1 MVDEEDKKM
10 VDRKM
15 REMRK
20 GLERSFESKE
30 VRVEQNY
37 CARRIE
43 DAEGNHYS
51 QSNLLAV
58 DCTPSRGSTR
68 FGEVE
73 EGERERRPKFKLSDG
88 ERSRSAG
95 REGLR
100 SK

>member
-30 VRVEQNY
+30 VRVEQS

-51 QSNLLAV
+51 QSNLLAF
-58 DCTPSRGSTR
+58 DCKPSRGST
-68 FGEVE
+68 
-73 EGERERRPKFKLSDG
+73 
-88 ERSRSAG
+88 
-95 REGLR
+95 
-100 SK
+100 